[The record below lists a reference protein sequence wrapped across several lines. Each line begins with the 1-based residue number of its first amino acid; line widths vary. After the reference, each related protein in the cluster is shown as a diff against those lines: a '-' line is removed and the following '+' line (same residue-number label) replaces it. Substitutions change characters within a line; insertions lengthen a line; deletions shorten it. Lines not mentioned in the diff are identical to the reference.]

1 MEQKKKALGRG
12 LEELFSTEVL
22 DFDTFESNIME
33 NATTNEIQDIPI
45 NEIRPNPYQPRK
57 SFNEEALRE
66 LSESIKNHG
75 VFQPIIVKKG
85 IRGYDL
91 IAGERRLRA
100 SKMAGLDK
108 IPAIVKD
115 FSDDEMREIALLE
128 NIQREN
134 LTAIELAWAYKG
146 IIDNLDIRQEDL
158 ALRIGKSRSHITN
171 TLGLLNLP
179 EEVQKMILNGEL
191 SMGHARVLSKMEDE
205 SKITG
210 LAKKII
216 NEGLSVHEIEE
227 ISKDEEI
234 KKRVPITRRER
245 NTDYTNIEN
254 ELKDILGTKVK
265 VDNKK
270 INIYNINNEIA
281 EKIFPELYEIKIRG
295 YVPILAHVERYK
307 EVQENVNIIYDCIKE
322 GALIQVNSSSIIGK
336 NGKEAERVN
345 EILLN
350 NNMIHFIAT
359 DAHSSTRRRPII
371 RETYDYIVRK
381 YGEQKA
387 EILFIQNPYKVIEDK
402 EISIESPRK
411 YEKSKGFFKK
421 LFKK

>member
-146 IIDNLDIRQEDL
+146 IIDNLDIRQDDL

-205 SKITG
+205 SKITD

-270 INIYNINNEIA
+270 INIY
-281 EKIFPELYEIKIRG
+281 F
-295 YVPILAHVERYK
+295 
-307 EVQENVNIIYDCIKE
+307 ENVNDLNRILEIMNIEIK
-322 GALIQVNSSSIIGK
+322 
-336 NGKEAERVN
+336 
-345 EILLN
+345 
-350 NNMIHFIAT
+350 
-359 DAHSSTRRRPII
+359 
-371 RETYDYIVRK
+371 
-381 YGEQKA
+381 
-387 EILFIQNPYKVIEDK
+387 
-402 EISIESPRK
+402 
-411 YEKSKGFFKK
+411 
-421 LFKK
+421 

>member
-1 MEQKKKALGRG
+1 MEQKKKALGKG

-33 NATTNEIQDIPI
+33 NATTNEIQDISV

-57 SFNEEALRE
+57 SFTEDALRE

-205 SKITG
+205 SKITD
-210 LAKKII
+210 LAKKIMS
-216 NEGLSVHEIEE
+216 EGLSVHEIEE

-245 NTDYTNIEN
+245 NTDYTNVEN
-254 ELKDILGTKVK
+254 ELRDILGTKVK

-270 INIYNINNEIA
+270 INIY
-281 EKIFPELYEIKIRG
+281 F
-295 YVPILAHVERYK
+295 
-307 EVQENVNIIYDCIKE
+307 ENVNDLNRILEIMNIEIK
-322 GALIQVNSSSIIGK
+322 
-336 NGKEAERVN
+336 
-345 EILLN
+345 
-350 NNMIHFIAT
+350 
-359 DAHSSTRRRPII
+359 
-371 RETYDYIVRK
+371 
-381 YGEQKA
+381 
-387 EILFIQNPYKVIEDK
+387 
-402 EISIESPRK
+402 
-411 YEKSKGFFKK
+411 
-421 LFKK
+421 

>member
-33 NATTNEIQDIPI
+33 NAKSNEIQDIPV

-57 SFNEEALRE
+57 TFNDEALRE

-85 IRGYDL
+85 IKGYDL

-158 ALRIGKSRSHITN
+158 ALKIGKSRSHITN

-205 SKITG
+205 SKITD

-216 NEGLSVHEIEE
+216 NEGLSVHEIEN
-227 ISKDEEI
+227 ISKNEEI
-234 KKRVPITRRER
+234 KKRVPITRR
-245 NTDYTNIEN
+245 NKDTDYTNIEN
-254 ELKDILGTKVK
+254 ELRDILGTKVK

-270 INIYNINNEIA
+270 INIY
-281 EKIFPELYEIKIRG
+281 F
-295 YVPILAHVERYK
+295 
-307 EVQENVNIIYDCIKE
+307 ENVNDLNRILEIMNIEIK
-322 GALIQVNSSSIIGK
+322 
-336 NGKEAERVN
+336 
-345 EILLN
+345 
-350 NNMIHFIAT
+350 
-359 DAHSSTRRRPII
+359 
-371 RETYDYIVRK
+371 
-381 YGEQKA
+381 
-387 EILFIQNPYKVIEDK
+387 
-402 EISIESPRK
+402 
-411 YEKSKGFFKK
+411 
-421 LFKK
+421 

>member
-22 DFDTFESNIME
+22 DFDTFESNIMK

-146 IIDNLDIRQEDL
+146 IIDNLDIKQEDL

-205 SKITG
+205 SKITD

-270 INIYNINNEIA
+270 INIY
-281 EKIFPELYEIKIRG
+281 F
-295 YVPILAHVERYK
+295 
-307 EVQENVNIIYDCIKE
+307 ENVNDLNRILEIMNIEIK
-322 GALIQVNSSSIIGK
+322 
-336 NGKEAERVN
+336 
-345 EILLN
+345 
-350 NNMIHFIAT
+350 
-359 DAHSSTRRRPII
+359 
-371 RETYDYIVRK
+371 
-381 YGEQKA
+381 
-387 EILFIQNPYKVIEDK
+387 
-402 EISIESPRK
+402 
-411 YEKSKGFFKK
+411 
-421 LFKK
+421 

>member
-12 LEELFSTEVL
+12 LEELLSTEVL

-205 SKITG
+205 SKITD

-245 NTDYTNIEN
+245 NTDYTNVEN
-254 ELKDILGTKVK
+254 ELRDILGTKVK

-270 INIYNINNEIA
+270 INIY
-281 EKIFPELYEIKIRG
+281 F
-295 YVPILAHVERYK
+295 
-307 EVQENVNIIYDCIKE
+307 ENVNDLNRILEIMNIEIK
-322 GALIQVNSSSIIGK
+322 
-336 NGKEAERVN
+336 
-345 EILLN
+345 
-350 NNMIHFIAT
+350 
-359 DAHSSTRRRPII
+359 
-371 RETYDYIVRK
+371 
-381 YGEQKA
+381 
-387 EILFIQNPYKVIEDK
+387 
-402 EISIESPRK
+402 
-411 YEKSKGFFKK
+411 
-421 LFKK
+421 